1 MDAFPEN
8 NSTATSGNT
17 GDAGL
22 EGSDRRLLMKRSKIG
37 KEIVKG
43 LKEAL
48 HWAKG
53 EIELPTTVVEKIPIA
68 NLIVREGLTV
78 STSDARRIVEQ
89 GGVSLNGTPITD
101 ARAEVVVRTGDILGV
116 GRKRKSLLAW
126 R

>member
-1 MDAFPEN
+1 M
-8 NSTATSGNT
+8 
-17 GDAGL
+17 
-22 EGSDRRLLMKRSKIG
+22 
-37 KEIVKG
+37 KG